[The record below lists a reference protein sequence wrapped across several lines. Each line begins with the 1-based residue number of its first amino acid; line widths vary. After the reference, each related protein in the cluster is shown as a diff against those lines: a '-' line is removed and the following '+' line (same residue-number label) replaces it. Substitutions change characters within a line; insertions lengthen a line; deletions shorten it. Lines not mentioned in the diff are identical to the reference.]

1 MIRRSSNEFQLNL
14 PANQATVQSGNTKH
28 RTATLHVDSNG
39 KTRGKT
45 ACQSQISASG
55 GAVRLCPAGGR
66 PALYRL
72 SPEAVTPRSS
82 NEEDP
87 EEPPL
92 AATGAADTSPGPED
106 STPHQSANTAP
117 TSRHRS
123 RRHLAGS

>member
-1 MIRRSSNEFQLNL
+1 MIRRSSREFKLNL

-45 ACQSQISASG
+45 ACRSQISASG
-55 GAVRLCPAGGR
+55 GAVLRSASVLLAGG
-66 PALYRL
+66 PPLYRP

-92 AATGAADTSPGPED
+92 AATGAAATSPDPED
-106 STPHQSANTAP
+106 NIQHQSANTAP
-117 TSRHRS
+117 VS
-123 RRHLAGS
+123 RRHLTGS